1 MLMELLHRTCAERP
15 HHLALACGDERLSH
29 AQLVDRVERLAHGLS
44 SRGLGAGDAV
54 ALLLPNGIDFV
65 VAFHAITSLGAV
77 AVPLNPQFKADE
89 LAFCFGEADVRAVVA
104 DDATAGVCARV
115 VADRPRRVDLL
126 TTGAGHALGGATLAE
141 LIEGNG
147 PWRSAP
153 RAPGEPA
160 TYAFSS
166 GSTGRPKL
174 VMRTHGQLRAE
185 ADSYRTMGLS
195 AADRIFCT
203 VPLFHTYGLGCCLLA
218 SAGVGA
224 ALVVLD
230 RPNPFLLER
239 HRAVRVIERER
250 PTCFPGVPFHFRLLA
265 EAPGDADLSSI
276 RLAVSAGIA
285 LPRATYDAFR
295 DRFGIPVRQLYG
307 CTEAG
312 TLTVDL
318 SDDPDATQH
327 TVGRPVGDVRVA
339 IVDEDGDPLGPGE
352 PGEVLVASPALTSG
366 YAHLPELTAEA
377 FEDGWFHT
385 GDLGVLD
392 DEGRLAITG
401 RRKLL
406 IEAGGYKVDPIEVQ
420 DVVEAH
426 PAVAEAI
433 VVGVPGDAPGE
444 ELVKAVVVA
453 GDELDERELIR
464 FCRERLA
471 NYKAPQVVELRD
483 EIPRNPMGK
492 VLRKYLV

>member
-1 MLMELLHRTCAERP
+1 MLIELLHRTNAQRP
-15 HHLALACGDERLSH
+15 DDLALACGDDRLTY
-29 AQLVDRVERLAHGLS
+29 AELVDRVERLAHGLS
-44 SRGLGAGDAV
+44 ARGLGAGDAV
-54 ALLLPNGIDFV
+54 ALLLPNGIDLV

-89 LAFCFGEADVRAVVA
+89 LDFCFREADVRAIVA
-104 DDATAGVCARV
+104 DDATAGVCSRV
-115 VADRPRRVDLL
+115 VAGWRPAVELI
-126 TTGAGHALGGATLAE
+126 TTGSGHATGGLTLDA
-141 LIEGNG
+141 LVEGHT

-153 RAPGEPA
+153 RSAGDPA
-160 TYAFSS
+160 IYAFSS

-185 ADSYRTMGLS
+185 AEAYRTLGLT
-195 AADRIFCT
+195 ADDRIFCT
-203 VPLFHTYGLGCCLLA
+203 VPLFHAYGLGCCLLA

-224 ALVVLD
+224 ALVVLE

-239 HRAVRVIERER
+239 HRALRTIERER
-250 PTCFPGVPFHFRLLA
+250 PTFFPGVPFHFRLLA
-265 EAPGDADLSSI
+265 EAPGEADLSSI

-285 LPRATYDAFR
+285 LPRATYEAFR
-295 DRFGIPVRQLYG
+295 DRFGIPIRQLYG
-307 CTEAG
+307 STEAG
-312 TLTVDL
+312 TLTADL
-318 SDDPDATQH
+318 GDDPDATQAS
-327 TVGRPVGDVRVA
+327 VGTPVGEVRVA
-339 IVDEDGDPLGPGE
+339 IVDDDGEPVAAGE
-352 PGEVLVASPALTSG
+352 PGEVLVSSPALTSG
-366 YAHLPELTAEA
+366 YAHLPERTAEA
-377 FEDGWFHT
+377 FADGWFHT

-392 DEGRLAITG
+392 AAGRLTITG

-444 ELVKAVVVA
+444 ELVKAVVVPA
-453 GDELDERELIR
+453 GELDERELIR

-471 NYKAPQVVELRD
+471 NYKAPQLVELRD